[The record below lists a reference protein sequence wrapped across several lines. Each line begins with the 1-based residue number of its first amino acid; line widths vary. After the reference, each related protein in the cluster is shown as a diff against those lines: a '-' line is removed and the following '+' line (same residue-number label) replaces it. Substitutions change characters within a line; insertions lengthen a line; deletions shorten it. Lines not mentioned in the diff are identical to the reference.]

1 MAFVKS
7 FYFWLPLVGL
17 VALTSLQFATF
28 HYLSSNS
35 PTPSNTDTACS
46 PNRAFEASPKV
57 PRNGTLQAPP
67 KVPRFSNDGS
77 EEASA
82 CILVCDDNHFLIGE

>member
-1 MAFVKS
+1 MDCVYAPSFGLMVFLKS
-7 FYFWLPLVGL
+7 FYFWLFLVGL

-35 PTPSNTDTACS
+35 PTSNTDTACS
-46 PNRAFEASPKV
+46 PNGAFE
-57 PRNGTLQAPP
+57 APP

>member
-1 MAFVKS
+1 MVLLKS
-7 FYFWLPLVGL
+7 FYFWLSLVGL

-35 PTPSNTDTACS
+35 PTPNTDTDCF
-46 PNRAFEASPKV
+46 PNGAFEAPLKV
-57 PRNGTLQAPP
+57 PRNGALEAPP